1 MKLIGRGDVM
11 ALRNVILGLMF
22 VALITVA
29 LGGFTL
35 ATKLA
40 VGTATVVVLILWIID
55 EWRD

>member
-1 MKLIGRGDVM
+1 M
-11 ALRNVILGLMF
+11 ALRNAILGLMF

-40 VGTATVVVLILWIID
+40 VGTATIVVLIVWLID
-55 EWRD
+55 EMRY